1 MFWTRGSV
9 ATIVGSPGV
18 HPALR
23 LLATVTVAALVA
35 ALFTVA
41 GSTGRAAAATQPA
54 CDFVLG
60 FEALHG
66 MASDVIGDCQDN
78 EQHDPS
84 DGITRQQTSSGVL
97 LWDKATNWTAFTD
110 GYRTWVNS
118 PTGLQERLSIE
129 RFDWEPASI
138 AVGATAEADT
148 QTLGYV
154 TAAIAAYEQDGLAS
168 TVAHYNSEV
177 SIEGGRSLMM
187 VDRSSLTLLAAPIFR
202 NLVGATLPQGH
213 SLLRVVRGVTEDG
226 LWLNH
231 LQTNPVNG
239 QREPRRSYFVL
250 HDGIVFS
257 SGHFSVRADLAGVIR
272 EYVSNAI
279 GRYQTDGL
287 EATIDFYNS
296 DASVDGYLYLFLMD
310 PDDIYLA
317 HPIFPHLI
325 GTDIKDVVGS
335 NGYELGREIAKATPE
350 GHWVEYPWPNPA
362 TGREEPKTAWVVRH
376 NGHIFASGYY
386 TPDPNAEPPAWI
398 GADPREYTVEYVQR
412 AIERYER
419 DGLESMTNYYN
430 STAAFEGQFYLF
442 AMDASDIYFVHPLFP
457 RLIGTDI
464 KNVVGSDGFE
474 LGKAIAAATEE
485 GIWVEYLWP
494 HPVTLQEAPK
504 VSFAIRHDGRIF
516 ASGYYPTAED
526 PEANTMAY
534 VQAAID
540 RYERDGLEA
549 TVAYYN
555 STESFDGASFL
566 TLVGENDLYL
576 VHPLLPQRIG
586 TDVKLVRARGLD
598 GMVFNYGEQIAS
610 VTEEGRWFQTLRPS
624 AQGSG
629 SAAHVWAIQHDG
641 LIFASAYFDDE

>member
-1 MFWTRGSV
+1 MAALLAVAFTMFGSV
-9 ATIVGSPGV
+9 
-18 HPALR
+18 
-23 LLATVTVAALVA
+23 
-35 ALFTVA
+35 
-41 GSTGRAAAATQPA
+41 GRASAVQAD

-60 FEALHG
+60 FGALQA
-66 MASDVIGDCQDN
+66 MAPDTVGSCVDN

-84 DGITRQQTSSGVL
+84 DGMTRQPTTRGVL
-97 LWDKATNWTAFTD
+97 LWDKATNWTGFTD
-110 GYRTWVNS
+110 GYRTWVVG
-118 PTGLQERLSIE
+118 PTGLQDRLSID

-138 AVGATAEADT
+138 ALGATAEADAA
-148 QTLGYV
+148 TLAYV
-154 TAAIAAYEQDGLAS
+154 SAAIAAYEQDGLA
-168 TVAHYNSEV
+168 AAMAQYNSDA
-177 SIEGGRSLMM
+177 SIEGDRSLLA
-187 VDRSSLTLLAAPIFR
+187 VDRSSLTVLAAPIFR
-202 NLVGATLPQGH
+202 NLVGATLPRGH
-213 SLLRVVRGVTEDG
+213 SLLRVVRAVTEDG
-226 LWLNH
+226 FWLNH

-239 QREPRRSYFVL
+239 QREPKRSYFVL

-279 GRYQTDGL
+279 GHYRTRGL
-287 EATIDFYNS
+287 ESTINFYNS
-296 DASVDGYLYLFLMD
+296 DASVDGFLYLFLMD
-310 PDDIYLA
+310 PDDMYLA

-335 NGYELGREIAKATPE
+335 NGYELGKEIAKATPE

-376 NGHIFASGYY
+376 DGHIFASGYY

-412 AIERYER
+412 AIERYES
-419 DGLESMTNYYN
+419 DGLASMTNYYN

-442 AMDASDIYFVHPLFP
+442 AMDADDIYFVHPLFP

-516 ASGYYPTAED
+516 ASGYYPTADD
-526 PEANTMAY
+526 PEAATMAY

-549 TVAYYN
+549 TTAYYN
-555 STESFDGASFL
+555 TRESFDGASFL
-566 TLVGENDLYL
+566 FLIDENDLYL

-586 TDVKLVRARGLD
+586 TDIKVVRARGLD
-598 GMVFNYGEQIAS
+598 GMVYNYGEQIAS
-610 VTEEGRWFQTLRPS
+610 VTEEGRWFSSLRPS

-629 SAAHVWAIQHDG
+629 SATHVWVIRHDG
-641 LIFASAYFDDE
+641 LIFGSAYFDDE